1 MAGIVED
8 GNLKQL
14 LFACCL
20 LILITFYILYVKK
33 KKKTGLKVITHNIWT
48 LL

>member
-33 KKKTGLKVITHNIWT
+33 KKTGLKVITHNIWT